1 MTNTWKLVV
10 QLPFFHM
17 VNWLIYADLMVM
29 LNIYNNCSWAHHWWS
44 NFSAGWHSEKSRG
57 AAQDKYW
64 KEKVKTF
71 TSLFIKFYG
80 YEKNIFELY
89 QIVQVSTVS
98 HYNSFKIWSSY
109 LIMPI
114 P

>member
-10 QLPFFHM
+10 QLSFFHM
-17 VNWLIYADLMVM
+17 VNWLIYADLMVI

-44 NFSAGWHSEKSRG
+44 NFCAGWHSEKSRG

-80 YEKNIFELY
+80 YEKKYINW
-89 QIVQVSTVS
+89 TVS
-98 HYNSFKIWSSY
+98 DSSSFYCVTLQFI
-109 LIMPI
+109 
-114 P
+114 